1 LDAVLQMTLGQMR
14 GFLRA
19 IDQAEATRE
28 LRLLNLVLLGTRG
41 EGKSIERLE
50 DALRKQ
56 AEVG

>member
-19 IDQAEATRE
+19 VDRAEAMRE
-28 LRLLNLVLLGTRG
+28 MRLLNLVLLGTRG
-41 EGKSIERLE
+41 EARAIERFE
-50 DALRKQ
+50 DTLRKQ